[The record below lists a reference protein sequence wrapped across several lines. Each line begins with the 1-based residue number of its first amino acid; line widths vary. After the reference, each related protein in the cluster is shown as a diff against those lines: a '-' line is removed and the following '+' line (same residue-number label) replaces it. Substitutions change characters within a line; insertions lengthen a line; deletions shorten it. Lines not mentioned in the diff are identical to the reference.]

1 MHFAMRLG
9 GLEAVEKL
17 EINPL
22 LPLRNVIR
30 ATLIFGEPADAS
42 QRKVKVFDT
51 PCKSHDRFSRGA
63 RARMISTPLL
73 GFPSSHISQPCDV
86 RFEVL

>member
-9 GLEAVEKL
+9 SLEAVEKL

-30 ATLIFGEPADAS
+30 ATLIFGEPPDAS
-42 QRKVKVFDT
+42 QRKVKVLIY
-51 PCKSHDRFSRGA
+51 H
-63 RARMISTPLL
+63 
-73 GFPSSHISQPCDV
+73 V
-86 RFEVL
+86 

>member
-1 MHFAMRLG
+1 MYFAMRLG
-9 GLEAVEKL
+9 ALEAVEKL

-42 QRKVKVFDT
+42 QRKVKVLIHHVKAMIAFREVPGAVWFPLHYLAFRAVT
-51 PCKSHDRFSRGA
+51 GRG
-63 RARMISTPLL
+63 
-73 GFPSSHISQPCDV
+73 
-86 RFEVL
+86 